1 MKQNSFFK
9 KRIIHVYVIIFI
21 IVLVLLTAGI
31 LMFKYHVE
39 GEKNMPFNLK
49 SISVMSTAQTE
60 DIKNEG
66 DTWKANLI
74 QKNDIYFAFEK
85 NSNYK
90 KQDTIKK
97 IKFCNFVI
105 NKETENGTVVIYRP
119 STNELTYNYKNE
131 EYIVND
137 SLEYEGALST
147 NPEVLQISNQGGIV
161 GFSILQKDIGEYTY
175 NKEEKIVSDGKLL
188 EKAGIDIENVK
199 LEVSF
204 DVIIETTL
212 GYNFKSNVKLDL
224 PTGNILQDGVSTKED
239 SELTN
244 VIFKRF

>member
-1 MKQNSFFK
+1 MKRNSFFK
-9 KRIIHVYVIIFI
+9 KRIIHIYVIVFI
-21 IVLVLLTAGI
+21 VVLILLIAGS

-60 DIKNEG
+60 DIKNEW

-74 QKNDIYFAFEK
+74 QKNDIYFVFEK

-90 KQDTIKK
+90 KQDTIKT

-105 NKETENGTVVIYRP
+105 NKKTEDGTVTIYRP
-119 STNELTYNYKNE
+119 ATNELTYNYKNE
-131 EYIVND
+131 EYIVTD
-137 SLEYEGALST
+137 SLEYAGALST
-147 NPEVLQISNQGGIV
+147 NPEVLQINNQGGII

-175 NKEEKIVSDGKLL
+175 NKSEKIISDGKLL
-188 EKAGIDIENVK
+188 EKAGIDIEKVK
-199 LEVSF
+199 LQLSF
-204 DVIIETTL
+204 DLIIETTE
-212 GYNFKSNVKLDL
+212 GYNFISNVKLDL

>member
-1 MKQNSFFK
+1 MESKLN
-9 KRIIHVYVIIFI
+9 
-21 IVLVLLTAGI
+21 
-31 LMFKYHVE
+31 
-39 GEKNMPFNLK
+39 P
-49 SISVMSTAQTE
+49 
-60 DIKNEG
+60 
-66 DTWKANLI
+66 
-74 QKNDIYFAFEK
+74 KNDIYFAFEK

-97 IKFCNFVI
+97 IKFCNFII

-119 STNELTYNYKNE
+119 STNELTYDYKNE

-147 NPEVLQISNQGGIV
+147 NPEVLQISNQGGII

>member
-31 LMFKYHVE
+31 LMFKYHIE
-39 GEKNMPFNLK
+39 GEQNMPFNLK

-97 IKFCNFVI
+97 IKFCNFII

-119 STNELTYNYKNE
+119 STNELTYDYKNE

-147 NPEVLQISNQGGIV
+147 NPEVLQISNQGGII
-161 GFSILQKDIGEYTY
+161 GFSILQKDIGE
-175 NKEEKIVSDGKLL
+175 
-188 EKAGIDIENVK
+188 
-199 LEVSF
+199 
-204 DVIIETTL
+204 
-212 GYNFKSNVKLDL
+212 
-224 PTGNILQDGVSTKED
+224 
-239 SELTN
+239 
-244 VIFKRF
+244 

>member
-21 IVLVLLTAGI
+21 IILILLIAGI

-49 SISVMSTAQTE
+49 SISIMSTAQTE

-74 QKNDIYFAFEK
+74 QKNDVYLAFEK

-90 KQDTIKK
+90 KEDAIKV
-97 IKFCNFVI
+97 IKFCNIII

-119 STNELTYNYKNE
+119 STNELTYDYKNE
-131 EYIVND
+131 EYIVTNN
-137 SLEYEGALST
+137 LEYVGALETS
-147 NPEVLQISNQGGIV
+147 PEVLQINNQGGII
-161 GFSILQKDIGEYTY
+161 GFSVLQKDIGEYTY

-188 EKAGIDIENVK
+188 EKAGIDIKDVK
-199 LEVSF
+199 VEVQF
-204 DVIIETTL
+204 DLIIETTS
-212 GYNFKSNVKLDL
+212 GYRFKANIKLDL
-224 PTGNILQDGVSTKED
+224 PTGDISKEGVSIKDDTELED
-239 SELTN
+239 

>member
-1 MKQNSFFK
+1 MKQSSFFK
-9 KRIIHVYVIIFI
+9 KRIIHIYVIAFI
-21 IVLVLLTAGI
+21 IILILIIAGS
-31 LMFKYHVE
+31 LMFKYYVE

-49 SISVMSTAQTE
+49 NISVMSTAQTE

-85 NSNYK
+85 NNNYK

-97 IKFCNFVI
+97 IRFCNFVI
-105 NKETENGTVVIYRP
+105 NKETENGTVTIYRP
-119 STNELTYNYKNE
+119 STNELTYDYKNE
-131 EYIVND
+131 EYIVTD

-147 NPEVLQISNQGGIV
+147 NPEVLQISNQGGII

-188 EKAGIDIENVK
+188 EKAGINIENVK
-199 LEVSF
+199 FEVSF
-204 DVIIETTL
+204 DLIIETTL
-212 GYNFKSNVKLDL
+212 GYNFKANIKLNL
-224 PTGNILQDGVSTKED
+224 PTGDILQEGVSTKED